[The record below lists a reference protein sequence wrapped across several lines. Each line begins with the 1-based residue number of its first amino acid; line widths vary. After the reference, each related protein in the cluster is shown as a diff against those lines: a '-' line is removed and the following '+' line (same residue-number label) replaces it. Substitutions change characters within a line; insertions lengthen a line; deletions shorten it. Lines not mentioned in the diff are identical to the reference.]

1 MGSWNEPSAVGAPEE
16 PDGVGAPEEP
26 DAIEAPYE
34 LDAITAPDESRICE
48 IPPGPLAIQVV
59 IAAVSCSSQ
68 IVRKLDRALAEEEL
82 TWAQWRALRDIDLRR
97 GWTHAAAVARRTGI
111 SRQAATALFRRL
123 DERGFLR
130 WMEEDWIK
138 SVRLTP
144 AGQDAVRRGWR
155 SIEHIREAIDRLSL
169 EERRGIV
176 SADESLRRELIRRPA
191 RQPWYWEY
199 LPAHLRK
206 EHRPFEW

>member
-1 MGSWNEPSAVGAPEE
+1 MGSWNEPSAVRTRHD
-16 PDGVGAPEEP
+16 PD
-26 DAIEAPYE
+26 DIEAS
-34 LDAITAPDESRICE
+34 DESRIYE

-68 IVRKLDRALAEEEL
+68 IVRKLDRALAEQDL
-82 TWAQWRALRDIDLRR
+82 TWAQWRALRDIDLHR

-111 SRQAATALFRRL
+111 SRQAASTLFTRL
-123 DERGFLR
+123 DQRGFLT

-138 SVRLTP
+138 SVRLTE

-155 SIEHIREAIDRLSL
+155 AIDHIREAIDRLSL

-176 SADESLRRELIRRPA
+176 SAAESLERELISRPA
-191 RQPWYWEY
+191 RPPWFWGYQ
-199 LPAHLRK
+199 PAHLRK
-206 EHRPFEW
+206 DYHPVEW